1 MSLTSVTYVVFL
13 AALTVL
19 YYLVPKRCQW
29 MLLLAAS
36 YVFYCCG
43 GVKTVVYLLFTTV
56 TVYAAGLVLGH
67 LNARRRAVPEGA
79 DKAAWQDG
87 IKRRKK
93 AVVAAA
99 CLLNFG
105 MLYTLKYWD
114 FTAQLLGRAFGRPFP
129 SLGLLMPLGVSFFVF
144 QSIGYVIDVY
154 RGKQEP
160 QRNLAKMALFTSF
173 FPQIIQGPISRY
185 HQLGPQLYAGRS
197 LDYEQLRAGIQ
208 LVLWGFFKKLLIAER
223 VGVVANTVFDNP
235 SQYPGSILAL
245 GAFAYCIQ
253 LYCDFSGGIDVT
265 RGSAQMLGIDMAE
278 NFRRPLFA
286 RSLTDFWRRW
296 HITLGG
302 WMRDYVFYPLS
313 LSKPFAR
320 LGRWARGHIKGKAGK
335 ILATSLATFVV
346 YLLIGIWHGSSLK
359 YIFYGFYNGFIITAS
374 LLLEAR
380 FVGWRARLGM
390 TEDSRGWNLFRIA
403 RTCAIVFV
411 GRYITRAPRLLTGLW
426 MLWHTVTD
434 FQPSAL
440 LSGLPLQLG
449 IGASDYG
456 IAALAV
462 LVMVLVEYAQ
472 ERGVQVRR
480 WLAARP
486 AGVQFAAILL
496 PLLLLLF
503 CTGGDYVP
511 AQFIYA
517 QF

>member
-1 MSLTSVTYVVFL
+1 MSFTSVTYIVFL
-13 AALTVL
+13 VALTVL
-19 YYLVPKRCQW
+19 YYVIPKRCQW

-43 GVKTVVYLLFTTV
+43 GVKTVVYLLFTTL
-56 TVYAAGLVLGH
+56 TVYAAGLLLGR
-67 LNARRRAVPEGA
+67 LNAQRRSLPDGA
-79 DKAAWQDG
+79 DKARLQEA

-114 FTAQLLGRAFGRPFP
+114 FTAQLLGRALNRPLP

-160 QRNLAKMALFTSF
+160 QRNVAKFALFTSF

-185 HQLGPQLYAGRS
+185 NQLAPQLYAERT
-197 LDYEQLRAGIQ
+197 LDYDKLRDGIQ
-208 LVLWGFFKKLLIAER
+208 LILWGFFKKLLIAER
-223 VGVVANTVFDNP
+223 AGVVANTVFDNAG
-235 SQYPGSILAL
+235 QYPGSILAVGTL
-245 GAFAYCIQ
+245 AYCIQ
-253 LYCDFSGGIDVT
+253 LYCDFSGGIDIT
-265 RGSAQMLGIDMAE
+265 RGTAQMLGIEMTE

-320 LGRWARGHIKGKAGK
+320 LGRWSRSHIKGKAGK
-335 ILATSLATFVV
+335 ILATSLATFIV

-359 YIFYGFYNGFIITAS
+359 YIFFGFYNGIIITVS
-374 LLLEAR
+374 LLMEAR
-380 FVGWRARLGM
+380 FVGWRSRLHM
-390 TEDSRGWNLFRIA
+390 TDDSRGWNLVRIA
-403 RTCAIVFV
+403 RTCVIVFI
-411 GRYITRAPRLLTGLW
+411 GRYITRAPRLLTGLG
-426 MLWHTVTD
+426 MLWRTVTD

-440 LSGLPLQLG
+440 VSGSLLGLG
-449 IGASDYG
+449 IGVTDYV
-456 IAALAV
+456 IVICAV
-462 LVMVLVEYAQ
+462 LVLVLVEYAQ
-472 ERGVQVRR
+472 ERGVHIRQ
-480 WLAARP
+480 WLAERP
-486 AGVQFAAILL
+486 AGVQFIAALV